1 MLSKITKLLVLS
13 FIICPVANGQDG
25 RFTLVPKGGQVPFE
39 ATCFDDVATAKLLTW
54 KEFLAQELS
63 HKCDFE
69 KEKLTLDY
77 DLELQNLRISL
88 EETLARHRV
97 EVDTRD
103 KELEDLRKIIK
114 KDRKVNMPVVIVAS
128 VVGGIALGFAGAY
141 AIKQV
146 VD

>member
-1 MLSKITKLLVLS
+1 
-13 FIICPVANGQDG
+13 
-25 RFTLVPKGGQVPFE
+25 
-39 ATCFDDVATAKLLTW
+39 
-54 KEFLAQELS
+54 
-63 HKCDFE
+63 
-69 KEKLTLDY
+69 
-77 DLELQNLRISL
+77 
-88 EETLARHRV
+88 LARHRV